1 MSKPLPLF
9 SGKNFKKLQ
18 IPFLC
23 RVILHNI
30 DSTEEEEEQEEV
42 EVGGWEGRRGG
53 GRRMISGGL
62 SSRDLRGKTRPQTI
76 IEIGPK

>member
-1 MSKPLPLF
+1 M
-9 SGKNFKKLQ
+9 
-18 IPFLC
+18 
-23 RVILHNI
+23 ILHNI

-42 EVGGWEGRRGG
+42 EVGEWEGGE